1 MESGVDTHAGRRS
14 TRLAPARVVVVL
26 AVAVLVGVAGGFGLH
41 LLLAR
46 SSATS
51 VAAPASGR
59 LLGQATWPAG
69 ARPAPPITTL
79 RDQSGG
85 RFSLAS
91 LRGHSVAMVFFDSH
105 CTQQCP
111 LDGRALADVERSL
124 PPARRPVLVAVSV
137 NPLDTPASTRRAA
150 RAWGL
155 AGAGAWHWL
164 RGTRAQ
170 LAPIWRA
177 YHIYVQPVRGDIN
190 HTEALY
196 LIDDRGYERSGYLY
210 PFLSSSVAHDLS
222 ALADELPQH
231 AGGHA

>member
-1 MESGVDTHAGRRS
+1 MEAGADTHAGRRR
-14 TRLAPARVVVVL
+14 TRLAPARVAAVL
-26 AVAVLVGVAGGFGLH
+26 AVAVLVGVAGGLGLH
-41 LLLAR
+41 LLRAR
-46 SSATS
+46 SPATS
-51 VAAPASGR
+51 PATPASGR
-59 LLGQATWPAG
+59 LMGQATWPTG

-91 LRGHSVAMVFFDSH
+91 LRGQSVAMVFFDSH

-111 LDGRALADVERSL
+111 LDGRALAGVERSL

-155 AGAGAWHWL
+155 AGAGAWYWL

-170 LAPIWRA
+170 LAPIWKA
-177 YHIYVQPVRGDIN
+177 YHIDVRPVRGDIT

-196 LIDDRGYERSGYLY
+196 LIDGRGYERSGYLY

-222 ALADELPQH
+222 TLAGELPTR
-231 AGGHA
+231 ADGHA

>member
-1 MESGVDTHAGRRS
+1 MAAGADTHAGRRR
-14 TRLAPARVVVVL
+14 TRLAPARVAAVL

-41 LLLAR
+41 LLR
-46 SSATS
+46 SRSPASAGAT
-51 VAAPASGR
+51 PASGR
-59 LLGQATWPAG
+59 LMGQATWPAG

-111 LDGRALADVERSL
+111 LDGRALAGVERSL
-124 PPARRPVLVAVSV
+124 PPASRPVLVAVSV

-155 AGAGAWHWL
+155 ARAGAWHWL

-170 LAPIWRA
+170 LARVWKA
-177 YHIYVQPVRGDIN
+177 YHIYVRPVRGDIN

-196 LIDDRGYERSGYLY
+196 LIDGRGYERSGYLY

-222 ALADELPQH
+222 TLAGELPPRVDAH
-231 AGGHA
+231 A